1 MPTTRA
7 EVDIAGELALT
18 ADVTGAVTGSTGEG
32 DFAYA
37 AADADEGDALGVL
50 LPAAGVGDLVGAFI
64 RGNAGIGW
72 IFLSLTN
79 VSTNPCSTW

>member
-1 MPTTRA
+1 MP
-7 EVDIAGELALT
+7 LPMLT
-18 ADVTGAVTGSTGEG
+18 KVTP
-32 DFAYA
+32 
-37 AADADEGDALGVL
+37 LGVL